1 MSETKLTLSQKMVK
15 IYEEIDHIE
24 KTGRNKTQNYS
35 YVRSA
40 DVLRAIRTAFL
51 KYNIWAQTNFEF
63 ISEYQIPTRNDG
75 RMFSVRVK
83 AIITLHDADSNETAV
98 ISGLGDGADSGDKG
112 VYKAQTGA
120 IKNALR
126 NGSLIPDEA
135 DPEADERVDEQ
146 VEEPRSGAVRRGPPA
161 HRQVSDAPPERH
173 GSRPSA
179 PEPPVPEAEFVPEA
193 VVPQEAKPTPVELNM
208 PSAGGVLPDKNQLDK
223 YRTAIIDLQKELADY
238 GGLKPSRGLTV
249 SRKILLYLLQT
260 AGTKEANQITI
271 TQWDALFAFV
281 NQMKATEG
289 GLGKLAKLID
299 AAAKPKKE

>member
-1 MSETKLTLSQKMVK
+1 MSENKLNLRQKLSA
-15 IYEEIDHIE
+15 IYEEISHID
-24 KTGRNKTQNYS
+24 KTGHNQKQNYDF
-35 YVRSA
+35 VRAA
-40 DVLRAIRTAFL
+40 DVLRAIRKSFI
-51 KYNIWAQTNFEF
+51 KYGIYAQTNFQS
-63 ISEYQIPTRNDG
+63 IGAYDIKTNSGGNMHTA
-75 RMFSVRVK
+75 SVRAEIV
-83 AIITLHDADSNETAV
+83 LFDNDSDETMT
-98 ISGLGDGADSGDKG
+98 ISGLGDGADGGDKG

-120 IKNALR
+120 IKNTLR
-126 NGSLIPDEA
+126 NAFLVPDEA

-179 PEPPVPEAEFVPEA
+179 PEPSVPEA
-193 VVPQEAKPTPVELNM
+193 VVPQEAKPIPVELNM
-208 PSAGGVLPDKNQLDK
+208 PSVGGVLPDKTQLDK

-260 AGTKEANQITI
+260 AGTNEANQITI
-271 TQWDALFAFV
+271 TQWEALFAFV

-299 AAAKPKKE
+299 AAAKPKKESN